1 MLVPGA
7 CSSNPQQGSVARGR
21 HVHWAGWLQQCVLS
35 SKLEQAR
42 EQWQAEG
49 PTAVEAWAATLR
61 KEYPTV
67 LFRSASACLPAP
79 AESVKGKGKERADD
93 AWGLEAVLAL
103 FKQWVNEKK
112 DDKPLT
118 VAVVGVTN
126 VRPLL
131 TESA

>member
-1 MLVPGA
+1 MENGYCSCSTKSVRIPDISIVDEQSAHVCRSDA
-7 CSSNPQQGSVARGR
+7 CP
-21 HVHWAGWLQQCVLS
+21 
-35 SKLEQAR
+35 KE
-42 EQWQAEG
+42 
-49 PTAVEAWAATLR
+49 AVEAWAATLR
-61 KEYPTV
+61 KEYPTI